1 MRKIGFGTLKSTQ
14 QPTLTAT
21 LYLWHGHSLFIGP
34 VTDNGIH
41 RHYALQLTI
50 TDNTPF
56 IIAANNGSL
65 QTQFHF
71 SDIETPHS
79 LDTNEQEV
87 AVLLIEPDS
96 TRGTRLRQQLATGI
110 SENMQ
115 TGCCQIPLP
124 RSNEE
129 ANAYINQ
136 IDQILTNVSDQL
148 HMSNK
153 IERVLGYLAQNRG
166 EPCSAKSA
174 AEIANLS
181 ESWFLH
187 LFTEEVGLPF
197 RRYLKWK
204 RLLDAVNAVSE
215 GCNLTEAA
223 HLSGFSDSAHLSRVF
238 REMIGFSP
246 SKILQDSRFVQVI
259 ICD

>member
-1 MRKIGFGTLKSTQ
+1 MKSTQ
-14 QPTLTAT
+14 QPASPAT

-41 RHYALQLTI
+41 RHYALQLTL
-50 TDNTPF
+50 TDNAPF
-56 IIAANNGSL
+56 LITADDGSL
-65 QTQFHF
+65 QSQFHF
-71 SDIETPHS
+71 SDIEVPHS
-79 LDTNEQEV
+79 LDTNGQEV
-87 AVLLIEPDS
+87 AVLLIEPHS
-96 TRGTRLRQQLATGI
+96 ARGTQLRQQLTTSI

-115 TGCCQIPLP
+115 TDCCQIPLP
-124 RSNEE
+124 RSSER

-136 IDQILTNVSDQL
+136 IDQILTSAPDQI
-148 HMSNK
+148 HMSKK

-181 ESWFLH
+181 ESRFLH
-187 LFTEEVGLPF
+187 LFTEQVGLPF

-215 GCNLTEAA
+215 GCNLTESA